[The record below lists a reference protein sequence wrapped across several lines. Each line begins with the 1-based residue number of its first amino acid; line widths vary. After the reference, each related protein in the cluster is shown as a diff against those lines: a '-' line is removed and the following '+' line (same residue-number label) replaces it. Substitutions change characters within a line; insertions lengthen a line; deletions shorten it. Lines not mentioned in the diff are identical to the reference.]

1 MKIIIANNSKIP
13 VKKYGGTERVIWY
26 LGWELTKLGHEVE
39 FLVPAGSSCTY
50 AKVIPIDE
58 NKQIIEQIPKDADV
72 VHFNMTPSNIDLL
85 QTPYIITQHGNFG
98 EAVQLN
104 RNSVFVSANH
114 AARYG
119 SDSFVYNGLNWDDYS
134 KPDLTK
140 KRTYFHFLGKAAWRV
155 KNVKGA
161 INIIKKTKKERIY
174 VLGGNRINL
183 NMGFRVTLTP
193 RVHFC
198 GMVGGKRKDE
208 YLMKSKGLIFPAL
221 WHEPFGLAMIE
232 SLYFG
237 CPVFS
242 TPYGSMPELITPNVG
257 VLSNKLSELVDAV
270 ENYSAFSNKDCHEY
284 ALKNFNSAKMAK
296 SYLEKYER
304 VISGEFLS
312 PAQPTL
318 KEIQSNRFLDWFEL

>member
-1 MKIIIANNSKIP
+1 MKIVIANNSKIP
-13 VKKYGGTERVIWY
+13 VEKYGGTERVIWY
-26 LGWELTKLGHEVE
+26 LGLELTKLGHKVE
-39 FLVPAGSSCTY
+39 FLVPEGSSCSY
-50 AKVIPIDE
+50 ANVIPIDE
-58 NKQIIEQIPKDADV
+58 NKEIIEQIPKDTDV

-104 RNSVFVSANH
+104 RNSVFVSSNH
-114 AARYG
+114 AVRYG
-119 SDSFVYNGLNWDDYS
+119 SDSFVYNGLDWDDYS

-140 KRTYFHFLGKAAWRV
+140 KRNYFHFLGKAAWRV

-161 INIIKKTKKERIY
+161 INIIKKTKNERLY
-174 VLGGNRINL
+174 VLGGNRLNL
-183 NMGFRVTLTP
+183 SMGFRFTLSP

-198 GMVGGKRKDE
+198 GMIGGKQKDE

-221 WHEPFGLAMIE
+221 WHEPFGLAIIE

-242 TPYGSMPELITPNVG
+242 TPYGSMPELITPQFG
-257 VLSNKLSELVDAV
+257 VLSNKLSVLADAV
-270 ENYSAFSNKDCHEY
+270 ENYSTFSNKDCHEY
-284 ALKNFNSAKMAK
+284 ALENFNSAKMAR

-304 VISGEFLS
+304 VLSGEILN
-312 PAQPTL
+312 PVHPTL
-318 KEIQSNRFLDWFEL
+318 KEIQTSRFLDWFE